1 MDQVAA
7 NRAKQCFLRAEEL
20 RAAAEDMRHAQSRAS
35 ILRLAENYE
44 RMGEGFENASKTPQ
58 ASGRR
63 SSSRGVR
70 RG

>member
-20 RAAAEDMRHAQSRAS
+20 RTAAEDMRHAQSRAS
-35 ILRLAENYE
+35 ILRLAENYQ
-44 RMGEGFENASKTPQ
+44 RMGEGFETASKTSQ
-58 ASGRR
+58 AFGLRTP
-63 SSSRGVR
+63 GHGMR

>member
-20 RAAAEDMRHAQSRAS
+20 RTAAEDMRHAQSRAS

-44 RMGEGFENASKTPQ
+44 RMGEGFEKASKTSQ
-58 ASGRR
+58 TS
-63 SSSRGVR
+63 GVR
-70 RG
+70 VPQGRKRG